1 MENVELKFI
10 HYILCKEM
18 NSDLY
23 TEKEGRRL
31 QEQLDSTRL
40 VEEVLK
46 NGCINIIHRYE
57 QYLSKEICNK
67 IDAAYADHREKSNR
81 LFQLVKE
88 IGKYAKEKKLRF
100 IEPKGIALAEMIY
113 GSNYLRN

>member
-10 HYILCKEM
+10 YYILCKEM

-88 IGKYAKEKKLRF
+88 IGKYAK
-100 IEPKGIALAEMIY
+100 
-113 GSNYLRN
+113 